1 MRHFSSHMVMA
12 LWAVLACMAGT
23 AGAESVDPPTAPA
36 PSGSSSTL
44 TPQVADNDR
53 VDELPERAQGIHV
66 DEKIGATVPLELGF
80 RDSTGRS
87 VTLRD
92 YLDGNLPVI
101 LTFNY
106 STCPMLCSAQLGGL
120 VEGMGKIPFT
130 AGAQYQIVTVAID
143 PLETPDTARETK
155 KRYLASFSSDEQAT
169 IASGWHFLT
178 GDESATRA
186 LADSVGFNYRYIE
199 EIKEFSHAAT
209 LIFLS
214 PKGVVTSYYHG
225 IHYEPETFGRSIFSA
240 GMGEHGVSVG
250 FLLACF
256 RPSHDQGHAKTGES
270 VMRYGALG
278 FVVLL
283 LIAFGT
289 WQMMRTR
296 GARQE

>member
-1 MRHFSSHMVMA
+1 MVMA
-12 LWAVLACMAGT
+12 LWAALACMSRT
-23 AGAESVDPPTAPA
+23 AGAEPVNPPAERA
-36 PSGSSSTL
+36 PSDSSSAL
-44 TPQVADNDR
+44 TPHVADNDR
-53 VDELPERAQGIHV
+53 VDELPERAQGIYV
-66 DEKIGATVPLELGF
+66 DEKTGATVPLDLAF

-120 VEGMGKIPFT
+120 IEGMGKIPFT
-130 AGAQYQIVTVAID
+130 AGAQYQIVTIAID
-143 PLETPDTARETK
+143 PLETPDTVRETK
-155 KRYLASFSSDEQAT
+155 KRYLASFSSAEQET

-178 GDESATRA
+178 GDEKAVKA
-186 LADSVGFNYRYIE
+186 LADSVGFKYRYIE

-225 IHYEPETFGRSIFSA
+225 IYYEPETLGSSIFTA
-240 GMGEHGVSVG
+240 GIGEHGVSVG

-256 RPSHDQGHAKTGES
+256 RPSHDQGHAKTGVS

-296 GARQE
+296 SARPE